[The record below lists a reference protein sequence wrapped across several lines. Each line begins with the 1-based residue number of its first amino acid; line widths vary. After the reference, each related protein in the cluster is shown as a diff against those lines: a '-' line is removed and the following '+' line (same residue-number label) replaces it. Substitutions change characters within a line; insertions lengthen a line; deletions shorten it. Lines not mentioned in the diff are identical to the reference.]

1 MYIAIYMFTIC
12 IYMQFKII
20 SELVKI
26 AGYSN
31 ILNKSQLIYCVEILF
46 LLLSVN
52 IWRKIY
58 LIYSTDAISLS

>member
-1 MYIAIYMFTIC
+1 MFTIC

-26 AGYSN
+26 AGSSN

>member
-31 ILNKSQLIYCVEILF
+31 ILNKSQLIYCVEIF
-46 LLLSVN
+46 GG
-52 IWRKIY
+52 RF
-58 LIYSTDAISLS
+58 T